1 MNRKFFLDWFRRSE
15 LTHVKPTWYTL
26 ESKRKPTRKK
36 DSTVSGE
43 ILLQFSLVDTSNP
56 IAPAHDTYR
65 RFQNLV
71 CFGEEEDDLSQ
82 GTPQYLDDVDREDET
97 TDDADE
103 PEVAEKRRRKLR
115 LRRLKRK
122 TLAARAYQFS
132 DRKSVV

>member
-1 MNRKFFLDWFRRSE
+1 M
-15 LTHVKPTWYTL
+15 
-26 ESKRKPTRKK
+26 
-36 DSTVSGE
+36 
-43 ILLQFSLVDTSNP
+43 QFSLVDTSNP

-65 RFQNLV
+65 KFQNLV
-71 CFGEEEDDLSQ
+71 CFGEEEDGLSQ

-103 PEVAEKRRRKLR
+103 PEVAEKRRRRLR

-132 DRKSVV
+132 GVGNSVQGIVFMEIVRVTDLPPERNGMFSSIKKKNYV